1 MKQLFRGLAMA
12 VVGLTFTAGSA
23 LAVHMEFAY
32 NGDYIMSD
40 ENLSGAA
47 ETINFSNVKIV
58 TTEPDGDSIFG
69 ASINIAPL
77 TLDEAIL
84 YQFDP
89 MDYIDGFE
97 VVGFFTADLRVEEII
112 PAIGGNSGTINPFLA
127 LNLTNIEADGAYA
140 GGSALADAFI
150 KYGVGSTS
158 MSANAKDIF
167 TVILTP
173 GFDSSFTGS
182 AQPIPEPAT
191 MLLFGSGL
199 ASLVGMARRRK
210 GQA

>member
-1 MKQLFRGLAMA
+1 MKQLFKGLAMA
-12 VVGLTFTAGSA
+12 VVGLTFAAGSA
-23 LAVHMEFAY
+23 LALPMEFAY
-32 NGDYIMSD
+32 NGYYTMSD
-40 ENLSGAA
+40 ENASGQA
-47 ETINFSNVKIV
+47 ETINFHDVTIV

-69 ASINIAPL
+69 AAINLASL
-77 TLDEAIL
+77 SFDEAIL
-84 YQFDP
+84 YQFNP
-89 MDYIDGFE
+89 KDYIDGFE
-97 VVGFFTADLRVEEII
+97 VVGFFTADLRVEEIV
-112 PAIGGNSGTINPFLA
+112 PAIGGNSGTINPFLQ
-127 LNLTNIEADGAYA
+127 LNLTNIEASGGYA

-150 KYGVGSTS
+150 SYGIGSTS
-158 MSANAKDIF
+158 MSANASNIF
-167 TVILTP
+167 TLIRTP